1 MPVYDMTTW
10 KRLDTPSSGSQ
21 LVMTFDEKTGKTKC
35 RKEKL
40 PEKVPEFSYEDL
52 KKWGQSK
59 PKEVKTTPKITPKA
73 TRIRT
78 PAQTL
83 DEKTGKTDCV
93 EVKSGESKLEEVKTT
108 PKWTPKNKKKKKKAN
123 KWL

>member
-21 LVMTFDEKTGKTKC
+21 LVLTFDEKTGKTKC

-59 PKEVKTTPKITPKA
+59 PKEVKVSAEGRFETMTQFQNVLVAKCPSCISDHSEDHSEGNSHPN
-73 TRIRT
+73 
-78 PAQTL
+78 
-83 DEKTGKTDCV
+83 TGSD
-93 EVKSGESKLEEVKTT
+93 S
-108 PKWTPKNKKKKKKAN
+108 
-123 KWL
+123 